1 MTKVDYNVRN
11 RTAVIAFEAPP
22 VNSLSYALRAPLLEA
37 LERAARDA
45 SVDAVV
51 LIGSNGTFCAGAD
64 IREFGSP
71 DVLRG
76 PTLWT
81 INTVLDEMKKPVVAA
96 IEGVALGGGLE
107 LAMSCHQRV
116 ALSSAGARQQT

>member
-1 MTKVDYNVRN
+1 MAKVDYSIRN

-37 LERAARDA
+37 LERASRDSA
-45 SVDAVV
+45 VDSVV

-64 IREFGSP
+64 IREFGGP

-81 INTVLDEMKKPVVAA
+81 INTALDEMKKPVVAA

-116 ALSSAGARQQT
+116 AL